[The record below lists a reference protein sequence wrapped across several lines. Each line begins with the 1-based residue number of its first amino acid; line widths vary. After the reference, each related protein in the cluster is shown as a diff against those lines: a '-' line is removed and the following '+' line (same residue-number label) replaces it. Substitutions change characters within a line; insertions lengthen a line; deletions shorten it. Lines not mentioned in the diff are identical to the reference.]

1 MSLPGTTRACPWRQL
16 KIHTESWALRLVLLA
31 TTAYQALSGNQ
42 DGAVVAGEGFVVSL
56 APLAIARLS
65 QTPVP
70 RPLELAFVFGMALQ
84 FLSESTKLFEL
95 LYYWDK
101 IVHPTL
107 IALTGMIAAWLLLGY
122 AEAFRK
128 RVPVHVGAAFGI
140 LLASTIGVSWEFVEF
155 TTDWFGNS
163 DLQKSNADTMSD
175 LMSNCIGAYVATLL
189 ALWLYTHVIPSDE
202 RREMGAIGRWA
213 AHGPRMLLRN
223 YGRLLGTVAATALV
237 TVISLA
243 IWVDQNIP
251 AVASGLPAG
260 TSQAWH
266 FSPDVLPADAQAL
279 SGDWVPDPR
288 GVCRE
293 NLENPKPGSEKMG
306 VLQLASGS
314 VYGISGQP
322 FRVQIHYFEE
332 RPPISHG
339 TEMDAGIAFGIRD
352 ASNFDLLEE
361 NALHD
366 NLRLD
371 HFIHGKRRDL
381 REKLFRTHG
390 DEWHWLQVDV
400 AGSSVTASIDGM
412 TMYTVDNVPD
422 TDGGIGL
429 WARAAGATCFSDAVV
444 STLTGS

>member
-1 MSLPGTTRACPWRQL
+1 M
-16 KIHTESWALRLVLLA
+16 LLA
-31 TTAYQALSGNQ
+31 TTGYQALSGNQ

-56 APLAIARLS
+56 APLAIGRLS

-84 FLSESTKLFEL
+84 FVSESTKLFEL

-101 IVHPTL
+101 VVHPTL
-107 IALTGMIAAWLLLGY
+107 VALTGMIAVWLLLGY

-128 RVPVHVGAAFGI
+128 RVPIHVGASFGI
-140 LLASTIGVSWEFVEF
+140 LLASTIGASWEFVEF

-175 LMSNCIGAYVATLL
+175 LMSNCIGAYAATLL
-189 ALWLYTHVIPSDE
+189 ALWLYAHVIPSDE
-202 RREMGAIGRWA
+202 RNQMGVIGRWL
-213 AHGPRMLLRN
+213 AHGPRMLLRD
-223 YGRLLGTVAATALV
+223 YGRVIATAAAMALV
-237 TVISLA
+237 ALISLA
-243 IWVDQNIP
+243 LWVDQNIP
-251 AVASGLPAG
+251 AVASGLPPGA
-260 TSQAWH
+260 SESWH
-266 FSPDVLPADAQAL
+266 FPPASAYTLPANSQVL

-293 NLENPKPGSEKMG
+293 NLDNPKPGSEKMG
-306 VLQLASGS
+306 VLQLAPGS
-314 VYGISGQP
+314 VYGMSGQP
-322 FRVQIHYFEE
+322 FRVQVHYFEE
-332 RPPISHG
+332 RPLLTQG

-352 ASNFDLLEE
+352 ASDFDLLEE

-400 AGSSVTASIDGM
+400 AGSSVTVTIDGL
-412 TMYTVDNVPD
+412 TMYTVDNVPH
-422 TDGGIGL
+422 TDGGIGV
-429 WARAAGATCFSDAVV
+429 WARAAGATCFSDVV
-444 STLTGS
+444 VTTPPGS